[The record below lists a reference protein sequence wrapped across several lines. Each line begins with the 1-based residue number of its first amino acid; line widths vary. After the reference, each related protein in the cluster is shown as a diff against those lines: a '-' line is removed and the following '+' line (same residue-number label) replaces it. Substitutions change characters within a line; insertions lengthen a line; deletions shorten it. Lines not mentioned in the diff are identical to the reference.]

1 MPPDGSNIICKTD
14 SGRKGR
20 VVNDMENVLESIGK
34 ENERLKQ
41 KNDRLIFISWHRRIR
56 IRAKQLST
64 ILKI

>member
-1 MPPDGSNIICKTD
+1 M
-14 SGRKGR
+14 
-20 VVNDMENVLESIGK
+20 NDMENVLESIGK

-41 KNDRLIFISWHRRIR
+41 KNDRLTFISWRRRIR